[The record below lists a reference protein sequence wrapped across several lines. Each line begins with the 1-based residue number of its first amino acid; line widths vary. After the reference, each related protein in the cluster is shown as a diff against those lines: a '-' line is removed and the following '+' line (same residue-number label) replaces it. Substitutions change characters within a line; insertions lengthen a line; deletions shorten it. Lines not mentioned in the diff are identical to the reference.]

1 VHESP
6 GRWPAGQAAVRLRN
20 AIISTGL
27 QLHPARHTTGRPA
40 LAYVIDGACIPAS
53 AGPFLHPS
61 ITPSAEWAAWAA
73 LDDGGAQAA
82 PWTVT
87 LGSLLHPCPLS
98 VSEAVEVCAGCG
110 AMPACPWAPLHCA
123 AQSVCPA
130 LETTGKRQIGGP
142 SLLCPGCLLCCRAG
156 LAGCRQ
162 TTLAGAVPYSAATT
176 D

>member
-40 LAYVIDGACIPAS
+40 LAHVIDGACIPAS

-61 ITPSAEWAAWAA
+61 ITSSAEWAALAA

-98 VSEAVEVCAGCG
+98 VSEAVGGVRRLRCDALS
-110 AMPACPWAPLHCA
+110 ALSALPALGLRCA
-123 AQSVCPA
+123 ALRSPSA
-130 LETTGKRQIGGP
+130 LPLKRLGKDKSEVHPLSAVLQGGL
-142 SLLCPGCLLCCRAG
+142 SRL
-156 LAGCRQ
+156 
-162 TTLAGAVPYSAATT
+162 
-176 D
+176 

>member
-6 GRWPAGQAAVRLRN
+6 GWWPAGQAAVRLRN
-20 AIISTGL
+20 AIISTSL

-40 LAYVIDGACIPAS
+40 LAHVIDGACIPAS

-61 ITPSAEWAAWAA
+61 ITPSAEWAA

-98 VSEAVEVCAGCG
+98 VSEAVEVCAGWG
-110 AMPACPWAPLHCA
+110 AMRCPACPWA
-123 AQSVCPA
+123 A
-130 LETTGKRQIGGP
+130 LRGP
-142 SLLCPGCLLCCRAG
+142 SALPCP
-156 LAGCRQ
+156 
-162 TTLAGAVPYSAATT
+162 
-176 D
+176 

>member
-40 LAYVIDGACIPAS
+40 LAHVIDGARIPAS

-61 ITPSAEWAAWAA
+61 ITSCAEWAA

-87 LGSLLHPCPLS
+87 LGGFAASLS
-98 VSEAVEVCAGCG
+98 VSEAVGGVRRLGCEALPVLG
-110 AMPACPWAPLHCA
+110 LRCPVLGPGPAWPFTRLWK
-123 AQSVCPA
+123 
-130 LETTGKRQIGGP
+130 KRRIGVA
-142 SLLCPGCLLCCRAG
+142 SLPCLAVCLLCC
-156 LAGCRQ
+156 
-162 TTLAGAVPYSAATT
+162 AA
-176 D
+176 